1 MVRPALCIVRNQ
13 SNKISIDACSRNIS
27 ESLHLSFMPSLMR
40 GFRRHSGYYNCS
52 SCANRVICNSRLY
65 YSAAG
70 TSVCRDNNIDYCSGR
85 GSMAL
90 CKIPLTLAQN
100 FVLVIIRLV

>member
-1 MVRPALCIVRNQ
+1 MVRPALCIVGNQ
-13 SNKISIDACSRNIS
+13 SNRGSVDACYRSIG

-70 TSVCRDNNIDYCSGR
+70 TSVRRDNNIDYCSGW

-90 CKIPLTLAQN
+90 CKIPLTLAEN
-100 FVLVIIRLV
+100 FILVIIQLV